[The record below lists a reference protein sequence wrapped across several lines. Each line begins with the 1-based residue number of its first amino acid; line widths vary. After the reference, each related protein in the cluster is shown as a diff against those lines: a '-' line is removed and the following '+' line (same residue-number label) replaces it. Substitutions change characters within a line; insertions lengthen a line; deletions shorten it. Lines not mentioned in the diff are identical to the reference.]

1 MNPVEKAARGIDA
14 WQQRHSVVGF
24 PIAVVKK
31 FGDDQG
37 GNLVALLAYYG
48 FVATFPLLLAFTAIL
63 GVALRRY
70 PALHDK
76 LVHSVFAEFPIIGEE
91 IQDQLGVET
100 FSATSLSLTIGIL
113 GAIIGGRGFAHALQ
127 NTLNTCWAVP
137 RVDRPGFAPRYLRT
151 FSLLLLLGLIV
162 VVTGAASTAAGAAA
176 SLGLGDVPA
185 RVVSI
190 AVGTILG
197 FGFFLALFR
206 VAAAGHVAT
215 RSMLLSAAI
224 TALGWQLLLTLA
236 GVVVVHQLRHAQAV
250 AGLFGVVLGL
260 LAWLALQATV
270 MVYAVEIDVVRSR
283 LLWPRSIVQP
293 PLTRADKSYY
303 TDALRAERQ
312 RPEQQL
318 EVAYETE
325 EKQPLSP
332 ERSSRPRPKT
342 NSRPRPKRNSRP
354 RPKRNSRPRP
364 ETNSRPTRARNEVGS
379 GRMPSVPAYQRQCR
393 SERSRGCAP
402 VWGHENR
409 GLVRLGGWLR
419 SPWPGLTL
427 KRCFGDP
434 VPPCCR

>member
-1 MNPVEKAARGIDA
+1 MNPVEKAVRGIDS
-14 WQQRHSVVGF
+14 WQQRHSVAGYPV
-24 PIAVVKK
+24 AVVKK

-48 FVATFPLLLAFTAIL
+48 FVATFPLLLAFIAIL

-70 PALHDK
+70 PALHNK
-76 LVHSVFAEFPIIGEE
+76 LVNSVFAEFPIIGEE
-91 IQDQLGVET
+91 IHDQLGVET

-113 GAIIGGRGFAHALQ
+113 GAVIGGRGFAHALQ

-151 FSLLLLLGLIV
+151 FTLLLLLGLIV
-162 VVTGAASTAAGAAA
+162 VVTGAASTAAVAATA
-176 SLGLGDVPA
+176 LGLGDVPA

-197 FGFFLALFR
+197 FVFFLALFR

-224 TALGWQLLLTLA
+224 TALGWQLLLTVA
-236 GVVVVHQLRHAQAV
+236 GVVVAHQLRHAQAV

-270 MVYAVEIDVVRSR
+270 MVYAIEIDVVRSR
-283 LLWPRSIVQP
+283 RLWPRSIVQP

-312 RPEQQL
+312 RPEQVL
-318 EVAYETE
+318 DVAYETD
-325 EKQPLSP
+325 EKQPADPSSAATTAL
-332 ERSSRPRPKT
+332 RSEPAAPGQS
-342 NSRPRPKRNSRP
+342 
-354 RPKRNSRPRP
+354 
-364 ETNSRPTRARNEVGS
+364 GS
-379 GRMPSVPAYQRQCR
+379 G
-393 SERSRGCAP
+393 
-402 VWGHENR
+402 
-409 GLVRLGGWLR
+409 
-419 SPWPGLTL
+419 PG
-427 KRCFGDP
+427 R
-434 VPPCCR
+434 